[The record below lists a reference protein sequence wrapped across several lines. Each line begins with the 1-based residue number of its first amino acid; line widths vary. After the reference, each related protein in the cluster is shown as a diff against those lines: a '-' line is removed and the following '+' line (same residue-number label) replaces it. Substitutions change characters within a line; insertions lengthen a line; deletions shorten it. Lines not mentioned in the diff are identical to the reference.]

1 MCIRD
6 RPYIDPATKTIS
18 NLWPAANRT
27 PQPVYSGGTELYV
40 SDGVNYVQNVTS
52 SNDGF
57 QFHDTE
63 DYSLTNTLKLHAA
76 YNWERINNESQM
88 NNIYYNPGGTVPYP
102 TPLYNHG
109 HNQFLTLNL
118 TKAVGSSLTNE
129 VVVSG
134 LFYFQP
140 SQFGSPTKAQTTGSA
155 WASAGYTGGHLGLN
169 ESQLPRVY
177 SYESTSLPNFSFG
190 YVPPGSQFLKK
201 FSWNLGDNLTKVYK
215 THTIKVG
222 YYMDETGNSN
232 VTLGSQVNGNLTIAR
247 WDSCNPNQ
255 VNPVS
260 YTHLDV
266 YKRQPLMWTEKVA
279 GPLVLDSAET
289 K

>member
-1 MCIRD
+1 LSSATIASALNVPGGATALAAGCPADWNVSPLYNNLGGDCYSPVGATDVMGNTVPSSGQM
-6 RPYIDPATKTIS
+6 PYIDPATKTIS

-190 YVPPGSQFLKK
+190 TYRRVR
-201 FSWNLGDNLTKVYK
+201 
-215 THTIKVG
+215 
-222 YYMDETGNSN
+222 NS
-232 VTLGSQVNGNLTIAR
+232 
-247 WDSCNPNQ
+247 
-255 VNPVS
+255 
-260 YTHLDV
+260 
-266 YKRQPLMWTEKVA
+266 
-279 GPLVLDSAET
+279 
-289 K
+289 